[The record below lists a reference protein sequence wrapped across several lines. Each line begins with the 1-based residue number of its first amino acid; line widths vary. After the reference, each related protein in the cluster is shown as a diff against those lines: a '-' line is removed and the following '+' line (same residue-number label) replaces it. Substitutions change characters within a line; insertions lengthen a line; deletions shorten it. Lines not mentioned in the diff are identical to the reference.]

1 MFGLRVPQIQL
12 STVAI
17 LGFQFRLYR
26 AIAPLSFLCSISLA
40 SLFAIL
46 SIFGWSDLLQI
57 LRKQAAFSFAVL
69 CIMFKIIVAKH
80 SFSSLW
86 VLYVISKSWQ
96 DKGCVRLIFGWVL
109 SDWLHWIYA
118 KEPLRSGE

>member
-46 SIFGWSDLLQI
+46 CIFG
-57 LRKQAAFSFAVL
+57 
-69 CIMFKIIVAKH
+69 
-80 SFSSLW
+80 
-86 VLYVISKSWQ
+86 
-96 DKGCVRLIFGWVL
+96 
-109 SDWLHWIYA
+109 
-118 KEPLRSGE
+118 